1 MSTPTPD
8 HALSEE
14 ELQRAPLG
22 EHLRELRTRLIRGI
36 AALAVAVIVA
46 WIFHEVLFDW
56 LMQPYTK
63 AMKAKHP
70 DVPHYIEYRALT
82 EPLVVYLKT
91 SAIVGALAA
100 TPYILYEIWKFV
112 VPGLY
117 KQERRM
123 ATSFL
128 IATLLFF
135 TTGVLFCRYFVL
147 GPAVGMLLSIGAT
160 NTSASIMMNEY
171 FGFTSR
177 MLFVFG
183 LLFELPV
190 VISFLSFLGLITH
203 RTLLKYWR
211 HAIVVMFIVGAMLTP
226 PDPLTQVLLS
236 LPLSL
241 LYFVSVGVSWMF
253 TTRREAKQA
262 RAMEE

>member
-1 MSTPTPD
+1 MSQPQVKTD
-8 HALSEE
+8 ALE
-14 ELQRAPLG
+14 RAPLG
-22 EHLRELRTRLIRGI
+22 EHLRELRTRLIRSMVV
-36 AALAVAVIVA
+36 LVVAVLTA
-46 WIFHEVLFDW
+46 WFFHELLFDW
-56 LMQPYTK
+56 LMEPYTN
-63 AMKAKHP
+63 AMTKKHP

-91 SAIVGALAA
+91 SAIVGALVA
-100 TPYILYEIWKFV
+100 TPYVLYELWKFI

-117 KQERRM
+117 KEERRM

-128 IATLLFF
+128 LATLVFF
-135 TTGVLFCRYFVL
+135 FTGVLFCRYFVL

-160 NTSASIMMNEY
+160 NTSAAIMMNEY

-190 VISFLSFLGLITH
+190 VISFLSFLGLISH

-211 HAIVVMFIVGAMLTP
+211 HAVVVMFIVGATLTP

-236 LPLSL
+236 VPLIL
-241 LYFVSVGVSWMF
+241 LYFISVGVAWVF

-262 RAMEE
+262 AALED

>member
-1 MSTPTPD
+1 MSSTQPED
-8 HALSEE
+8 HTLE
-14 ELQRAPLG
+14 RAPLG
-22 EHLRELRTRLIRGI
+22 EHLRELRTRLVRAIVVLVITVI
-36 AALAVAVIVA
+36 AA
-46 WIFHEVLFDW
+46 WFFHETLFDW
-56 LMQPYTK
+56 LMGPYTD
-63 AMKAKHP
+63 AMKSKHP

-91 SAIVGALAA
+91 SAIVGALVA
-100 TPYILYEIWKFV
+100 TPYILYELWKFI

-117 KQERRM
+117 KEERRM

-128 IATLLFF
+128 LATLVFF
-135 TTGVLFCRYFVL
+135 FTGVLFCRYFVL

-160 NTSASIMMNEY
+160 NTSAAIMMNEY

-211 HAIVVMFIVGAMLTP
+211 HAMVVMFIVGAMLTP

-236 LPLSL
+236 VPLSF
-241 LYFVSVGVSWMF
+241 LYFVSVGVSWFF
-253 TTRREAKQA
+253 TTRREARQA
-262 RAMEE
+262 RAMEDDA

>member
-1 MSTPTPD
+1 MSSNQPHENDLP
-8 HALSEE
+8 
-14 ELQRAPLG
+14 RAPLG
-22 EHLRELRTRLIRGI
+22 DHLRELRTRLIRAI
-36 AALAVAVIVA
+36 AVLAVAVITA
-46 WIFHEVLFDW
+46 WFFHETLFDW
-56 LMQPYTK
+56 LMGPYTD
-63 AMKAKHP
+63 AMKSKHP
-70 DVPHYIEYRALT
+70 DVPHYIAYRALT

-100 TPYILYEIWKFV
+100 TPYIIYELWKFI

-117 KQERRM
+117 KEERQM
-123 ATSFL
+123 ATAFL
-128 IATLLFF
+128 LATLIFF
-135 TTGVLFCRYFVL
+135 TSGVLFSRYFVL

-211 HAIVVMFIVGAMLTP
+211 HAMVVMFIVGAMLTP

-236 LPLSL
+236 VPLSV
-241 LYFVSVGVSWMF
+241 LYFVSVGVAWLF

-262 RAMEE
+262 RMMEDDA